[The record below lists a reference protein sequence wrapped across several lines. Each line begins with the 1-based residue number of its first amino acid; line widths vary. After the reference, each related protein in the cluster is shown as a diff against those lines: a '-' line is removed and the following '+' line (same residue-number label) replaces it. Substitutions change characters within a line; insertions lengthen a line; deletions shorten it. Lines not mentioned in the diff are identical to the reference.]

1 MNVVNSMSVW
11 YHDVDVIIWVDE
23 CLIYHDDVFDD
34 DVFEYLYHDRMTLML
49 DKQ

>member
-11 YHDVDVIIWVDE
+11 YHDVDWSDE
-23 CLIYHDDVFDD
+23 VFDD

-49 DKQ
+49 DKE